1 MEHQTALAQLQTS
14 IAKARGDE
22 AEALA
27 LAEAAR
33 RDRDACASLHDV
45 EHRSLLQVG
54 DIPAV
59 PTNKPYQ
66 YILPVGHPIN
76 TSLATP
82 INISS
87 PPPLRTRFVQARED
101 AVRARGELVEVEGR
115 ARRASETA
123 RNKEHKMRQ
132 IKTLSRDQV
141 HALAR

>member
-87 PPPLRTRFVQARED
+87 PPPPPNSFCA
-101 AVRARGELVEVEGR
+101 GEGGCG
-115 ARRASETA
+115 ASEGGIGRGGGA
-123 RNKEHKMRQ
+123 RPQ
-132 IKTLSRDQV
+132 SL
-141 HALAR
+141 